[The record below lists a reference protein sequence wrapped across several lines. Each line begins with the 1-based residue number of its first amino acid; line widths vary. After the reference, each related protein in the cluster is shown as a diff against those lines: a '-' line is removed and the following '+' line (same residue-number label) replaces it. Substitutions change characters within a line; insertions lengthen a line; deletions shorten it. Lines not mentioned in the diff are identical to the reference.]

1 MINMKKDRAA
11 MNTILGLSGF
21 LLGAFLITKIVHNS
35 STKTN
40 TSKKDAVGKKESKKI
55 DESLNARQK
64 KAMEILTQGGRVTVK
79 ELVVHFPGVSTRT
92 LRRDM
97 DVLVAR
103 GYVSQEGSTKS
114 TYYRYLLT

>member
-1 MINMKKDRAA
+1 MKKERAIL
-11 MNTILGLSGF
+11 NTILGLSGF
-21 LLGAFLITKIVHNS
+21 LLGAFLITKIVHGS
-35 STKTN
+35 STKPD
-40 TSKKDAVGKKESKKI
+40 TSKKGVVGKKEGKKI

-64 KAMEILTQGGRVTVK
+64 KTMEILAAGGRVTVK

-97 DVLVAR
+97 DVLVGS